1 VKKLN
6 VNILPTEEENMGHLK
21 KISCLLI
28 AALMIF
34 SVNYAIAAEIVI
46 GFSGPLSGP
55 AAEYG
60 QDCLNGI
67 EMAIRE
73 INASGGVLADGKKF
87 TFRLEKMDDKASPEL
102 AAANA
107 RQLLDKEALAIFDP
121 VFSSAAALL
130 KINEEECGEF
140 IVMGYTSSAQADH
153 TKNDLLIINV
163 PVLTG
168 YAKIYTNYAWEK
180 GWRKAAMVV
189 TQGVYGDEWRDS
201 FRAAWEKKGGAIT
214 ADKPANFYTRTDF
227 VAPLTAAIATKPDTI
242 LIGGPSGTTALAI
255 AQARQMGF
263 KGGFLIIDQAK
274 LDVIAQ
280 MLDGTRLLENS
291 IGTANANSLPV
302 PAYAAFEKK
311 YKDTYKKINTWE
323 AVLHYQAMLA
333 LAKAIASAGTQDNV
347 YAVRAAFPK
356 AFPMIGD
363 KYPAE
368 IFSVSPAGR
377 MLMPIVT
384 QVVQGGK
391 FSQATAYIWWTK
403 TNVEFENI
411 KKISKIP
418 VPIKQVK

>member
-1 VKKLN
+1 
-6 VNILPTEEENMGHLK
+6 MGHPE
-21 KISCLLI
+21 KISYLLI
-28 AALMIF
+28 TVLMIF
-34 SVNYAIAAEIVI
+34 WASSGIAAEIVV

-67 EMAIRE
+67 DMAIHE
-73 INASGGVLADGKKF
+73 INATGGVMADGQKF
-87 TFRLEKMDDKASPEL
+87 TFRLETMDDKASPEL
-102 AAANA
+102 AVANA
-107 RQLLDKEALAIFDP
+107 RQLLEKEALAIFDP

-153 TKNDLLIINV
+153 TKNNLLIV
-163 PVLTG
+163 TAPVLTD
-168 YAKIYTNYAWEK
+168 YTKIYANYAWGK

-189 TQGVYGDEWRDS
+189 TLGTYGDEWRQS
-201 FRAAWEKKGGAIT
+201 FKAAWEKKGGAIT

-227 VAPLTAAIATKPDTI
+227 VAPLTAAIASKPDTI

-255 AQARQMGF
+255 AQAREMGF
-263 KGGFLIIDQAK
+263 KGGFLIVDQAK
-274 LDVIAQ
+274 MDVIAQ
-280 MLDGTRLLENS
+280 MLDGTRLMENS

-302 PAYAAFEKK
+302 PAYAAYEKK

-323 AVLHYQAMLA
+323 AVLHYQAMHA
-333 LAKAIASAGTQDNV
+333 LAKAIAAAGTQDNV

-368 IFSVSPAGR
+368 IFTVSPTGR
-377 MLMPIVT
+377 MLMPAVT
-384 QVVQGGK
+384 QIVQGGK
-391 FSQATAYIWWTK
+391 FSQADVYIWWTK
-403 TNVEFENI
+403 TKEEFENI

-418 VPIKQVK
+418 VPIKLLN